1 MVRDLARLAR
11 SRSGVVLGFVAVAA
25 AMLPF
30 ADLEVRGRDPWGEL
44 GRLALGLLR
53 PDFSEIDHI
62 AWATTLTLAFALL
75 AVTVAAALGLALAP
89 FYRLRPV
96 RWVCVALRSVHELFW
111 ALIFMQVFG
120 LGVTTGLLAIGL
132 PYVGIFAKVYAEY
145 LDATD
150 PGPRAVLP
158 PKTSALSAF
167 LFARLP
173 LAAREIA
180 TYWLYRIECGIRS
193 SAVLGFVGLPTLGFQ
208 LDTFF
213 KQGRYGAVA
222 AILLI
227 YFAVIAS
234 IRLWLRRRLL
244 LVWLA
249 AAAVALARVESPPMG
264 GNSLVR
270 FLTHDIVPKPL
281 RDGDF
286 ADLATWARFARWLA
300 DIVTGPAAAGVVAT
314 LIVAQLAL
322 VLTGLVAV
330 LAYPAIVRGVVGR
343 TGALIGHIGLVVV
356 RSSPEYMLAYVFLQI
371 LGPSM
376 LPLVLALALHNG
388 AIIGHLL
395 GRQASGIAGA
405 LRPDAPRG
413 FDLWAWE
420 LTPRLTLSFLALC
433 LYRWEII
440 LRESAIVGLL
450 GVATLGFYVDDA
462 VAELKMDRVVVL
474 LAMTAGLTG
483 LIDALSARIRRAV
496 GVDRLTLGP
505 APATA
510 ERSPAPA
517 SAPAG
522 C

>member
-1 MVRDLARLAR
+1 MDRDPARPRRAR
-11 SRSGVVLGFVAVAA
+11 GFVVLAFVAAA
-25 AMLPF
+25 VAMLPF
-30 ADLEVRGRDPWGEL
+30 ADLELRGRDPWGEL
-44 GRLALGLLR
+44 GRLALGLMR

-62 AWATTLTLAFALL
+62 AWATALTLAFALV
-75 AVTVAAALGLALAP
+75 AVTVAAAIGLALAP
-89 FYRLRPV
+89 FYRARPV
-96 RWVCVALRSVHELFW
+96 RAACIALRSVHELFW
-111 ALIFMQVFG
+111 ALIFLQVFG

-145 LDATD
+145 LDGTD

-158 PKTSALSAF
+158 PRTSASSAF
-167 LFARLP
+167 LYARLP

-227 YFAVIAS
+227 YFTVIAS

-244 LVWLA
+244 LPWLA
-249 AAAVALARVESPPMG
+249 AAVVALARVESPPMG
-264 GNSLVR
+264 GNSLLR

-281 RDGDF
+281 RDGAL
-286 ADLATWARFARWLA
+286 ADLATWGRLARWFA

-322 VLTGLVAV
+322 LLAGLVAI
-330 LAYPAIVRGVVGR
+330 LGYPAIVRGVVGR
-343 TGALIGHIGLVVV
+343 TGAYFGHLGLVVV

-395 GRQASGIAGA
+395 GRQANGIAGT

-413 FDLWAWE
+413 LDLWAWE
-420 LTPRLTLSFLALC
+420 LTPRLSLSFLALC

-440 LRESAIVGLL
+440 IRESAIVGLL

-474 LAMTAGLTG
+474 LAMTAALTG
-483 LIDALSARIRRAV
+483 LVDALSARIRRAV
-496 GVDRLTLGP
+496 GVDRLTLGAATG
-505 APATA
+505 APDRTAT
-510 ERSPAPA
+510 PA